1 MAKYNE
7 ESGFISELHDL
18 LDDKGFSLE
27 LEEVPNRKGEY
38 FAEITNYEVNH
49 MEWTERLFVEDGTL
63 GSLISALEERVANF
77 SPEDEASN
85 YYDANIVV
93 MDENYTETQC
103 FDDMCNEKAV
113 LNDFLEGLNKIS
125 PNPDGIYLS
134 KEIARKEKNTEYE
147 R

>member
-18 LDDKGFSLE
+18 LDEKGFALE

-63 GSLISALEERVANF
+63 GSLISALEERVMDF
-77 SPEDEASN
+77 SPEDEANN
-85 YYDANIVV
+85 YYDENIVV

-103 FDDMCNEKAV
+103 FDDMCSEKIV
-113 LNDFLEGLNKIS
+113 LKDFLEGLNKIS
-125 PNPDGIYLS
+125 PNPDSIYLS
-134 KEIARKEKNTEYE
+134 KEVANKQKNLGYE

>member
-49 MEWTERLFVEDGTL
+49 MEWTERLFVGNGTL
-63 GSLISALEERVANF
+63 GSLISALEERVMDF
-77 SPEDEASN
+77 SPEDEANN
-85 YYDANIVV
+85 YYDENIVV

-103 FDDMCNEKAV
+103 FDDMCSEKIV
-113 LNDFLEGLNKIS
+113 LKDFLEGLNKIS
-125 PNPDGIYLS
+125 PTPDGIYLS
-134 KEIARKEKNTEYE
+134 KEVANKQKNLGYE